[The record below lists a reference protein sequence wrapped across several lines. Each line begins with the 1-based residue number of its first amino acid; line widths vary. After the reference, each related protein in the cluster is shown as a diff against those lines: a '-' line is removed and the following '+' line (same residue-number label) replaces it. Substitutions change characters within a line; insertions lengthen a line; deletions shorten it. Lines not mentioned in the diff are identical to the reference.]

1 MDAKDAVEHIKEL
14 LPYGTYRHSAV
25 EALLNAYEALRQERL
40 CEELKDDAVVERL
53 SLRSQLAECRE
64 KLEAAEREYAVELE
78 NVEDLAKAIGKLSM
92 KVLGYEHYCQSPAEL
107 LVRVEDYID
116 AASERAARLV
126 EVINEVTAATSD
138 YLPPDEI
145 DAQECLS
152 RILAA
157 TDNAEVVK
165 LLGEVE

>member
-1 MDAKDAVEHIKEL
+1 
-14 LPYGTYRHSAV
+14 
-25 EALLNAYEALRQERL
+25 
-40 CEELKDDAVVERL
+40 
-53 SLRSQLAECRE
+53 
-64 KLEAAEREYAVELE
+64 LEAER
-78 NVEDLAKAIGKLSM
+78 KAHEQTYKEFQDARGAAADINTKF
-92 KVLGYEHYCQSPAEL
+92 A
-107 LVRVEDYID
+107 

>member
-64 KLEAAEREYAVELE
+64 KLEAAEREHAVELE

-116 AASERAARLV
+116 AASERAARVERAGLKLV
-126 EVINEVTAATSD
+126 EDIMDS
-138 YLPPDEI
+138 LPHVDCIADMWLRDGIKKFKRSLEEQN
-145 DAQECLS
+145 DK
-152 RILAA
+152 
-157 TDNAEVVK
+157 D
-165 LLGEVE
+165 